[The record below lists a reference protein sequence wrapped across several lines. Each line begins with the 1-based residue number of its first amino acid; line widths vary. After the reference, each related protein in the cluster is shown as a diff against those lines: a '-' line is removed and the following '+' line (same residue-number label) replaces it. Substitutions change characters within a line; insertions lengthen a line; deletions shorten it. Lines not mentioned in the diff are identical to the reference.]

1 MQRKRGNERGGNT
14 STIDDLH
21 LSIILNGPIDVLSVL
36 RVMRT

>member
-1 MQRKRGNERGGNT
+1 MQCKHGDEHVGNT

-21 LSIILNGPIDVLSVL
+21 MSIVLNGPIDVLSVL